1 VGAYRQFNDIRG
13 QRTLDREGCRGRRAI
28 EESLRMPFDDSVLV
42 WHLSTEFCY
51 FDHVDTGN
59 DATRHSRMVSNYMAY
74 LLFVKPEMLIPG
86 ARCRLFRAT
95 YHELSKMLKPPPEDE
110 ETVEVE
116 PTEKKAPPPRARNEM
131 VRKVIQ
137 KVKPT
142 IGLGLS
148 SEDLVHKAWAVAHEL
163 MEFAEDKK
171 QDFIQKW
178 KNLRAVVRSAREKAD
193 QLIIDVDKNNKADQL
208 TEGGKKTFKEMAAVF
223 ISEAEN
229 FISEAEKFISEER
242 KKKRTKEEE
251 KITDLLES
259 AKKMAEFV
267 QEEEKTV
274 VAVKEFTKTAEEVIE
289 QVGKEEKLKDLMLMI
304 RGKEHADDK
313 MWAVIQGVWVEM
325 FCFSGGRCRGP
336 RVPAC
341 QEPGQRRRV
350 PLLRLAPPVLHGDG
364 DHAGED
370 AEAGA
375 ARGWG
380 HRSSGKD
387 THG

>member
-1 VGAYRQFNDIRG
+1 
-13 QRTLDREGCRGRRAI
+13 
-28 EESLRMPFDDSVLV
+28 M
-42 WHLSTEFCY
+42 
-51 FDHVDTGN
+51 
-59 DATRHSRMVSNYMAY
+59 
-74 LLFVKPEMLIPG
+74 
-86 ARCRLFRAT
+86 
-95 YHELSKMLKPPPEDE
+95 
-110 ETVEVE
+110 
-116 PTEKKAPPPRARNEM
+116 
-131 VRKVIQ
+131 
-137 KVKPT
+137 
-142 IGLGLS
+142 
-148 SEDLVHKAWAVAHEL
+148 
-163 MEFAEDKK
+163 
-171 QDFIQKW
+171 
-178 KNLRAVVRSAREKAD
+178 
-193 QLIIDVDKNNKADQL
+193 
-208 TEGGKKTFKEMAAVF
+208 
-223 ISEAEN
+223 
-229 FISEAEKFISEER
+229 
-242 KKKRTKEEE
+242 
-251 KITDLLES
+251 
-259 AKKMAEFV
+259 
-267 QEEEKTV
+267 

-325 FCFSGGRCRGP
+325 LCFSAGRCRGP